1 MKEENTK
8 AHLSPETKIIDAT
21 GKSLG
26 RLSTEVAAILLAK
39 NSASF
44 AKNFAAKVI
53 VKVQNAAKLKVTG
66 SKMKQKTHKR
76 FSLYPGG
83 LKTPSWSDVATKKG
97 YAELVRHA
105 VEGMLPKNSL
115 QKERMKNLKISE

>member
-1 MKEENTK
+1 MKENTTIT
-8 AHLSPETKIIDAT
+8 ATIIDAT

-26 RLSTEVAAILLAK
+26 RLATEVSSILLAK

-44 AKNFAAKVI
+44 AKNFTAKVKVEVI
-53 VKVQNAAKLKVTG
+53 NASKVKITGDKL
-66 SKMKQKTHKR
+66 KQKTHKR

-83 LKTPSWSDVATKKG
+83 LKTPSWADVSAKKG
-97 YAELVRHA
+97 YGELLRHA

>member
-1 MKEENTK
+1 MKTENT
-8 AHLSPETKIIDAT
+8 IQIDAK

-26 RLSTEVAAILLAK
+26 RLSTEIAKVLLAK
-39 NSASF
+39 NSTSF
-44 AKNFAAKVI
+44 AKNFTAKV
-53 VKVQNAAKLKVTG
+53 KVEVVNAAQVKVTG
-66 SKMKQKTHKR
+66 DKMKSKTHKR

-83 LKTPSWSDVATKKG
+83 LKTPNWKEVASKKG
-97 YAELVRHA
+97 YGELIRHA

>member
-1 MKEENTK
+1 MTNTNNNNIAK
-8 AHLSPETKIIDAT
+8 VVIDAA

-26 RLSTEVAAILLAK
+26 RVSTEIASILLAK

-44 AKNFAAKVI
+44 AKNFTAKV
-53 VKVQNAAKLKVTG
+53 KVEVTNASKVKVTG
-66 SKMKQKTHKR
+66 EKMKTKTHKR
-76 FSLYPGG
+76 FSLYPSG
-83 LKTPSWSDVATKKG
+83 LKTPSWSDVAAKKG
-97 YAELVRHA
+97 YSMLIRHA

>member
-1 MKEENTK
+1 MT
-8 AHLSPETKIIDAT
+8 ETNKIEIDAT

-26 RLSTEVAAILLAK
+26 RLSSEIAAILLAK
-39 NSASF
+39 NSTSYA
-44 AKNFAAKVI
+44 ANFTAKV
-53 VKVQNAAKLKVTG
+53 KVSVVNASKVKVTG
-66 SKMKQKTHKR
+66 DKLKQKTHKR

-83 LKTPSWSDVATKKG
+83 LKTPTWKNVSEKKG
-97 YAELVRHA
+97 FGELIRHA

>member
-1 MKEENTK
+1 MKTENT
-8 AHLSPETKIIDAT
+8 IQIDAS

-26 RLSTEVAAILLAK
+26 RLSTEIAKILLAK
-39 NSASF
+39 NSTSF
-44 AKNFAAKVI
+44 AKNFAAKV
-53 VKVQNAAKLKVTG
+53 KVEVVNASKIKVTG
-66 SKMKQKTHKR
+66 DKMKQKTHKR

-83 LKTPSWSDVATKKG
+83 LKTPSWRDVASKKG
-97 YAELVRHA
+97 YGELIRHA

>member
-1 MKEENTK
+1 MDTNN
-8 AHLSPETKIIDAT
+8 KIQIDTT

-26 RLSTEVAAILLAK
+26 RLASEVAAVLLAK

-44 AKNFAAKVI
+44 AKNFTAKV
-53 VKVQNAAKLKVTG
+53 KVEVTNASKVVVTG
-66 SKMKQKTHKR
+66 DKLKQKTHKR

-83 LKTPSWSDVATKKG
+83 LKTPSWAQVSAKKG
-97 YAELVRHA
+97 FKELIRHA

>member
-1 MKEENTK
+1 MTTQNNKFT
-8 AHLSPETKIIDAT
+8 IDAT

-26 RLSTEVAAILLAK
+26 RLATEVASILLAK

-44 AKNFAAKVI
+44 AKNFTAKV
-53 VKVQNAAKLKVTG
+53 KVAVTNAGKIAVTG
-66 SKMKQKTHKR
+66 NKMDSKTHKR

-83 LKTPSWSDVATKKG
+83 LKTPNWADVASKKG
-97 YAELVRHA
+97 FKELLRHA

-115 QKERMKNLKISE
+115 QKERMKNLTITE

>member
-1 MKEENTK
+1 MKTNNTNTIEIN
-8 AHLSPETKIIDAT
+8 AE

-26 RLSTEVAAILLAK
+26 RLSSEIAAILLAK
-39 NSASF
+39 NSSSF
-44 AKNFAAKVI
+44 AKNFTAKVKVQVVNAAKV
-53 VKVQNAAKLKVTG
+53 KVTG
-66 SKMKQKTHKR
+66 DKLKTKTHKR

-83 LKTPSWSDVATKKG
+83 LKTPTWSEVASKKG
-97 YAELVRHA
+97 NRELIRHA

>member
-1 MKEENTK
+1 MKTENTNN
-8 AHLSPETKIIDAT
+8 KIEIDAT

-26 RLSTEVAAILLAK
+26 RLATEVAATLLAK
-39 NSASF
+39 NSPSF
-44 AKNFAAKVI
+44 AKNFVAKV
-53 VKVQNAAKLKVTG
+53 KVEVTNASKVVVTGDKLK
-66 SKMKQKTHKR
+66 SKTHKR

-83 LKTPSWSDVATKKG
+83 LKTPTWDEVASKKG
-97 YAELVRHA
+97 FKELVRHA

>member
-1 MKEENTK
+1 MTNTK
-8 AHLSPETKIIDAT
+8 EITTTNIDAS

-26 RLSTEVAAILLAK
+26 RLATEISSILLAK

-44 AKNFAAKVI
+44 AKNFAAKVKVI
-53 VKVQNAAKLKVTG
+53 VTNASKIVVTG
-66 SKMKQKTHKR
+66 SKMKEKTHKR

-83 LKTPSWSDVATKKG
+83 LKTPSWSDVANKKG
-97 YAELVRHA
+97 YKELVKHA

-115 QKERMKNLKISE
+115 QKERMKNLTIKE

>member
-1 MKEENTK
+1 MNNTNN
-8 AHLSPETKIIDAT
+8 KIQIDAT

-26 RLSTEVAAILLAK
+26 RLATEIAAILLAK

-44 AKNFAAKVI
+44 AKNFTAKV
-53 VKVQNAAKLKVTG
+53 KVEVVNAGQVKVTG
-66 SKMKQKTHKR
+66 NKMKEKTHKR

-83 LKTPSWSDVATKKG
+83 LKTPSWKDVAAKKG
-97 YAELVRHA
+97 YKELIRHA